1 VPFDFANIRIHHDEA
16 AVRSIGALAYT
27 LGRDIALGD
36 QAIAETANTQ
46 IGPETRPGRILAHEL
61 AHVVDDSQ
69 RPGPPVV
76 RRQIHPEDVS
86 SEMVGQSMITAG
98 PITTLGGQIP
108 AGATV
113 VIMSWVNAALTAR
126 VRFAAAPSGPVEV
139 ELSKTLL
146 RPTRPLAREIAPY
159 SAGAAAQAAS
169 VTRGEAAIAAEQA
182 RRGGPRPGEIPRL
195 TGLQRIRETELNKR
209 LIQETMFNRFDP
221 LIRQWT
227 DHYNVQFGFTEP
239 ERLDAN
245 LVKSMLFQE
254 SQMGTAGENMMPVPP
269 SAISRKSRFNVGQ
282 VIDTSGPALTIM
294 MTEIDPAL
302 IARHHLTNLRRDMR
316 IAQRRLEVLTHMP
329 HRTPAEEA
337 ELAALRTQSQP
348 SGSWENFFWSYQAPA
363 SPTTFA
369 DAVLEFFTPA
379 PGGVSRQMDYEFWIR
394 TAIRWLFEKR
404 QNVSTWAEAVRA
416 YNGSGG
422 RAQRYRNAVTGRSR
436 AAVEAE
442 RAGRIFTPS
451 NT

>member
-1 VPFDFANIRIHHDEA
+1 
-16 AVRSIGALAYT
+16 
-27 LGRDIALGD
+27 
-36 QAIAETANTQ
+36 
-46 IGPETRPGRILAHEL
+46 
-61 AHVVDDSQ
+61 
-69 RPGPPVV
+69 
-76 RRQIHPEDVS
+76 
-86 SEMVGQSMITAG
+86 
-98 PITTLGGQIP
+98 
-108 AGATV
+108 
-113 VIMSWVNAALTAR
+113 
-126 VRFAAAPSGPVEV
+126 
-139 ELSKTLL
+139 
-146 RPTRPLAREIAPY
+146 
-159 SAGAAAQAAS
+159 
-169 VTRGEAAIAAEQA
+169 
-182 RRGGPRPGEIPRL
+182 
-195 TGLQRIRETELNKR
+195 
-209 LIQETMFNRFDP
+209 MFNRFDP